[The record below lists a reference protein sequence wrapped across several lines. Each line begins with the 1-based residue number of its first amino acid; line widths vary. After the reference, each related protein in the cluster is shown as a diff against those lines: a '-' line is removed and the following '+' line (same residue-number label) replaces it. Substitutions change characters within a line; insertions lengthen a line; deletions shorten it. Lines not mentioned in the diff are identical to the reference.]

1 MLPGAP
7 LLLEPLEYPPPYPPP
22 LALAK
27 DKVGSPIRVITI
39 IAAMS
44 FVGFNVRVLSIDV
57 AGQSSSGILAEVV
70 PEKPKIREPPTE
82 DCYLFFWFVWFFWLN
97 ETNQINQIDQLFKE
111 RPRRPCTARVQRML
125 VHLAYLVYLVC
136 LVDRTGNSFRRTRQ
150 TRKTGQPD
158 RRARARCASIG
169 DHQSPIPLYFRLLVM
184 L

>member
-27 DKVGSPIRVITI
+27 DKVGSPIRAITI

-57 AGQSSSGILAEVV
+57 AGQSSAVILAEVV
-70 PEKPKIREPPTE
+70 PGKSKIREPPTE

-97 ETNQINQIDQLFKE
+97 ETINGPSKFACFPSPGRALMLVE
-111 RPRRPCTARVQRML
+111 VRPSNEALLRARVPGAQNQRG
-125 VHLAYLVYLVC
+125 C
-136 LVDRTGNSFRRTRQ
+136 PSN
-150 TRKTGQPD
+150 
-158 RRARARCASIG
+158 
-169 DHQSPIPLYFRLLVM
+169 PLLFRLLVM